1 MSEVTLFGIANC
13 DQVRKARRLLEAR
26 GVDYR
31 FHDFRRD
38 GLSELTLCAWMRHL
52 PWDALLNRRGRT
64 WRELDE
70 AARKAVVDERSA
82 RDAMVAEPTLIK
94 RPVLVQGDHV
104 LVGFSLETY
113 ERWLNSLDTGDQDH
127 A

>member
-38 GLSELTLCAWMRHL
+38 GLSEQTLYAWMRHL

-70 AARKAVVDERSA
+70 GARKAVVDERSA
-82 RDAMVAEPTLIK
+82 RDAMMAEPTLVK

-104 LVGFSLETY
+104 LVGFSMETY
-113 ERWLNSLDTGDQDH
+113 ERWLDSLDADGPDH
-127 A
+127 E